1 MIPKELADLEALEIK
16 RQAQQ
21 ALEIEAEAIKEL
33 SDSINGDFVEVV
45 KVILAC
51 PGRVILT
58 GMGKSGL
65 IAKKLAATLASTGT
79 PSFFL
84 HPAEGIHGDLGMV
97 TSEDIVIA
105 LSNSGETKEV
115 INILPVIKRIG
126 AQIIALTGGVDSTL
140 AENADY
146 VLDTSVEEEA
156 CPLNL
161 APTASTTATLAL
173 GDALAVALLH
183 ARDFK
188 PEDFALYHPGGSL
201 GKKLLL
207 TVEDVLNIR
216 EENPIVDQATSLKQ
230 TLFTMT
236 SSRMGA
242 ANIVD
247 QDGKLVGII
256 TDGDIR
262 RQLEKSSDLLKSS
275 AQDVMT
281 ANPTVISVD
290 KLAAEALKIM
300 QEQEISDLPVVN
312 EQGEPLGLINFQDLL
327 KAGVL

>member
-1 MIPKELADLEALEIK
+1 MIPKELADIEAIEIK
-16 RQAQQ
+16 RQAQK

-45 KVILAC
+45 KLILAC
-51 PGRVILT
+51 SGRVILT

-84 HPAEGIHGDLGMV
+84 HPAEAIHGDLGMV
-97 TSEDIVIA
+97 TKEDIIIA

-126 AQIIALTGGVDSTL
+126 AQIIALTGGVASTL

-146 VLDTSVEEEA
+146 FLNTSVEEEA

-173 GDALAVALLH
+173 GDALAVSLLH
-183 ARDFK
+183 VRDFK

-216 EENPIVDQATSLKQ
+216 EENPIVDQKTSLKQ

-236 SSRMGA
+236 STRMGA

-247 QDGKLVGII
+247 QDGRLVGII

-262 RQLEKSSDLLKSS
+262 RQLEDSSDLLNLS
-275 AQDVMT
+275 AKEIMT
-281 ANPTVISVD
+281 ANPTVITVD

-300 QEQEISDLPVVN
+300 QEQEISALPVTN
-312 EQGEPLGLINFQDLL
+312 EQGQPLGLINFQDLL

>member
-1 MIPKELADLEALEIK
+1 MGLLDSELGSQKIK
-16 RQAQQ
+16 QQ
-21 ALEIEAEAIKEL
+21 AKDVLDIESEAILNLKE
-33 SDSINGDFVEVV
+33 SINGQFVEIV
-45 KVILAC
+45 KEILNC
-51 PGRVILT
+51 PGRVIMT

-84 HPAEGIHGDLGMV
+84 HPAEAIHGDLGMV
-97 TSEDIVIA
+97 TKDDIVIA
-105 LSNSGETKEV
+105 LSNSGETNEV
-115 INILPVIKRIG
+115 LNIVPVIKRIG
-126 AQIIALTGGVDSTL
+126 AKIIAMTGGLDSTL
-140 AENADY
+140 AKNSDY
-146 VLDTSVEEEA
+146 LLNTGVKEEA
-156 CPLNL
+156 CPLDL

-173 GDALAVALLH
+173 GDALAIALLE

-207 TVEDVLNIR
+207 KVDDVLHVR
-216 EENPIVDQATSLKQ
+216 EQNPVVNLETNLKE

-236 SSRMGA
+236 STGMGA
-242 ANIVD
+242 ANIVGD
-247 QDGKLVGII
+247 DGKLAGII

-262 RQLEKSSDLLKSS
+262 RHLEKSPDLLNKL
-275 AQDVMT
+275 AGEIMT
-281 ANPTVISVD
+281 VNPKTILKD

-300 QEQEISDLPVVN
+300 QDYEIEDLPVVN
-312 EQGEPLGLINFQDLL
+312 ENNEPLGLINFQDLL

>member
-1 MIPKELADLEALEIK
+1 MVLVDSELGSQKIK
-16 RQAQQ
+16 QQ
-21 ALEIEAEAIKEL
+21 AKDVLDIESEAILNLKE
-33 SDSINGDFVEVV
+33 SINGQFVEIV
-45 KVILAC
+45 KEILHC
-51 PGRVILT
+51 PGRVIMT

-84 HPAEGIHGDLGMV
+84 HPAEAIHGDLGMV
-97 TSEDIVIA
+97 TKDDIVLA
-105 LSNSGETKEV
+105 LSNSGETNEV
-115 INILPVIKRIG
+115 LNIVPVIKRIG
-126 AQIIALTGGVDSTL
+126 AKIIAMTGGLDSTL
-140 AENADY
+140 AKNSDY
-146 VLDTSVEEEA
+146 LLNTGVKEEA
-156 CPLNL
+156 CPLDL

-173 GDALAVALLH
+173 GDALAIALLE

-207 TVEDVLNIR
+207 KVDDVLHVR
-216 EENPIVDQATSLKQ
+216 EQNPVVNLETNLKE

-236 SSRMGA
+236 STGMGA
-242 ANIVD
+242 ANIVGD
-247 QDGKLVGII
+247 DGKLAGII

-262 RQLEKSSDLLKSS
+262 RHLEKSPDLLNKL
-275 AQDVMT
+275 VGEIMT
-281 ANPTVISVD
+281 VNPKTILKD

-300 QEQEISDLPVVN
+300 QEYEIEDLPVVN
-312 EQGEPLGLINFQDLL
+312 ENKEPLGLINFQDLL

>member
-1 MIPKELADLEALEIK
+1 MLLLDSELGSQKIK
-16 RQAQQ
+16 NQAKDV
-21 ALEIEAEAIKEL
+21 LDIESEAILNLKE
-33 SDSINGDFVEVV
+33 SINGQFVEIV
-45 KVILAC
+45 KEILNC
-51 PGRVILT
+51 PGRVIMT

-84 HPAEGIHGDLGMV
+84 HPAEAIHGDLGMV
-97 TSEDIVIA
+97 TKDDIVIA
-105 LSNSGETKEV
+105 LSNSGETNEV
-115 INILPVIKRIG
+115 LNIIPVIKRIG
-126 AQIIALTGGVDSTL
+126 AKIIAMTGGLDSTL
-140 AENADY
+140 AKNSDY
-146 VLDTSVEEEA
+146 LLNTGVKEEA
-156 CPLNL
+156 CPLDL

-173 GDALAVALLH
+173 GDALAIALLE

-207 TVEDVLNIR
+207 KVDDVLHVR
-216 EENPIVDQATSLKQ
+216 EQNPVVNLETNLKE

-236 SSRMGA
+236 STGMGA
-242 ANIVD
+242 ANIVGD
-247 QDGKLVGII
+247 DGKLAGII

-262 RQLEKSSDLLKSS
+262 RHLEESPDLLNKN
-275 AQDVMT
+275 AGEIMT
-281 ANPTVISVD
+281 VNPKTILKD

-300 QEQEISDLPVVN
+300 QDYEIEDLPVVN
-312 EQGEPLGLINFQDLL
+312 ENKEPLGLINFQDLL

>member
-1 MIPKELADLEALEIK
+1 MRLLDSELGSQKIK
-16 RQAQQ
+16 QQ
-21 ALEIEAEAIKEL
+21 AKDVLDIESEAILNLKE
-33 SDSINGDFVEVV
+33 SINGQFVEIV
-45 KVILAC
+45 KEILNC
-51 PGRVILT
+51 PGRVIMT

-84 HPAEGIHGDLGMV
+84 HPAEAIHGDLGMV
-97 TSEDIVIA
+97 TKDDIVIA
-105 LSNSGETKEV
+105 LSNSGETNEV
-115 INILPVIKRIG
+115 LNIVPVIKRIG
-126 AQIIALTGGVDSTL
+126 AKIIAMTGGLDSTL
-140 AENADY
+140 AKNSDY
-146 VLDTSVEEEA
+146 LLNTGVKEEA
-156 CPLNL
+156 CPLDL

-173 GDALAVALLH
+173 GDALAIALLE

-207 TVEDVLNIR
+207 KVDDVLHVR
-216 EENPIVDQATSLKQ
+216 EQNPVVNLEANLKE

-236 SSRMGA
+236 STGMGA
-242 ANIVD
+242 ANIVGD
-247 QDGKLVGII
+247 DGKLAGII

-262 RQLEKSSDLLKSS
+262 RHLEESPDLLNKN
-275 AQDVMT
+275 AGEIMT
-281 ANPTVISVD
+281 VNPKTILKD

-300 QEQEISDLPVVN
+300 QDYEIEDLPVVN
-312 EQGEPLGLINFQDLL
+312 ENKEPLGLINFQDLL

>member
-1 MIPKELADLEALEIK
+1 MVLLDSELGSQKIK
-16 RQAQQ
+16 KQAKDV
-21 ALEIEAEAIKEL
+21 LDIESEAILNLKE
-33 SDSINGDFVEVV
+33 SINGQFVEIV
-45 KVILAC
+45 KEILNC
-51 PGRVILT
+51 PGRVIMT

-84 HPAEGIHGDLGMV
+84 HPAEAIHGDLGMV
-97 TSEDIVIA
+97 TKDDIVIA
-105 LSNSGETKEV
+105 LSNSGETNEV
-115 INILPVIKRIG
+115 LNIVPVIKRIG
-126 AQIIALTGGVDSTL
+126 AKIIAMTGGLDSTL
-140 AENADY
+140 AKNSDY
-146 VLDTSVEEEA
+146 LLNTGVKEEA
-156 CPLNL
+156 CPLDL

-173 GDALAVALLH
+173 GDALAIALLE

-207 TVEDVLNIR
+207 KVDDVLHVR
-216 EENPIVDQATSLKQ
+216 EQNPVVNLEDNLKE

-236 SSRMGA
+236 STGMGA
-242 ANIVD
+242 ANIVGD
-247 QDGKLVGII
+247 DGKLAGII

-262 RQLEKSSDLLKSS
+262 RHLEESPDLLNKN
-275 AQDVMT
+275 AGEIMT
-281 ANPTVISVD
+281 VNPKTILKD

-300 QEQEISDLPVVN
+300 QDYEIEDLPVVN
-312 EQGEPLGLINFQDLL
+312 ENKEPLGLINFQDLL

>member
-1 MIPKELADLEALEIK
+1 MRLLDSELGSQK
-16 RQAQQ
+16 VKQQ
-21 ALEIEAEAIKEL
+21 AKNVLDIESEAILNLKE
-33 SDSINGDFVEVV
+33 SINGQFVEIV
-45 KVILAC
+45 KEIINC
-51 PGRVILT
+51 SGRVIMT

-84 HPAEGIHGDLGMV
+84 HPAEAIHGDLGMV
-97 TSEDIVIA
+97 TKDDIVLA
-105 LSNSGETKEV
+105 LSNSGETNEV
-115 INILPVIKRIG
+115 LNIVPAIKRIG
-126 AQIIALTGGVDSTL
+126 AKIIAMTGGLDSTL
-140 AENADY
+140 AKNSDY
-146 VLDTSVEEEA
+146 LLNTGVKEEA
-156 CPLNL
+156 CPLDL

-173 GDALAVALLH
+173 GDALAVSLLKV
-183 ARDFK
+183 RDFK

-207 TVEDVLNIR
+207 KVDDVLHVR
-216 EENPIVDQATSLKQ
+216 EQNPVVNLETNLKE

-236 SSRMGA
+236 STGMGA

-247 QDGKLVGII
+247 KDGKLAGII

-262 RQLEKSSDLLKSS
+262 RHLEESPDLLNKL
-275 AQDVMT
+275 AGEIMT
-281 ANPTVISVD
+281 VNPKTILKN

-300 QEQEISDLPVVN
+300 QDHEIEDLPVIN
-312 EQGEPLGLINFQDLL
+312 ENKEPLGLINFQDLL

>member
-1 MIPKELADLEALEIK
+1 MVLVDSELGSQKIK
-16 RQAQQ
+16 QQ
-21 ALEIEAEAIKEL
+21 AKDVLDIESEAILNLKE
-33 SDSINGDFVEVV
+33 SINGQFVEIV
-45 KVILAC
+45 KEILNC
-51 PGRVILT
+51 PGRVIMT

-84 HPAEGIHGDLGMV
+84 HPAEAIHGDLGMV
-97 TSEDIVIA
+97 TKDDIVIA
-105 LSNSGETKEV
+105 LSNSGETNEV
-115 INILPVIKRIG
+115 LNIVPVIKRIG
-126 AQIIALTGGVDSTL
+126 AKIIAMTGGLDSTL
-140 AENADY
+140 AKNSDY
-146 VLDTSVEEEA
+146 LLNTGVKEEA
-156 CPLNL
+156 CPLDL

-173 GDALAVALLH
+173 GDALAIALLE

-207 TVEDVLNIR
+207 KVDDVLHVR
-216 EENPIVDQATSLKQ
+216 EQNPVVNLETSLKE

-236 SSRMGA
+236 STGMGA
-242 ANIVD
+242 ANIVGG
-247 QDGKLVGII
+247 DGKLAGII

-262 RQLEKSSDLLKSS
+262 RHLEESPDLLNKN
-275 AQDVMT
+275 AGEIMT
-281 ANPTVISVD
+281 VNPKTILKD

-300 QEQEISDLPVVN
+300 QDYEIEDLPVVN
-312 EQGEPLGLINFQDLL
+312 ENKEPLGLINFQDLL

>member
-1 MIPKELADLEALEIK
+1 MVLVDSELGSQKIK
-16 RQAQQ
+16 QQ
-21 ALEIEAEAIKEL
+21 AKDVLDIESEAILNLKE
-33 SDSINGDFVEVV
+33 SINGQFVEIV
-45 KVILAC
+45 KEILNC
-51 PGRVILT
+51 SGRVIMT

-84 HPAEGIHGDLGMV
+84 HPAEAIHGDLGMV
-97 TSEDIVIA
+97 TKDDIVLA
-105 LSNSGETKEV
+105 LSNSGETNEV
-115 INILPVIKRIG
+115 LNIVPVIKRIG
-126 AQIIALTGGVDSTL
+126 AKIIAMTGGLDSTL
-140 AENADY
+140 AKNSDY
-146 VLDTSVEEEA
+146 LLNTGVKEEA
-156 CPLNL
+156 CPLDL

-173 GDALAVALLH
+173 GDALAIALLE

-207 TVEDVLNIR
+207 KVDDVLHVR
-216 EENPIVDQATSLKQ
+216 EQNPVVNLETSLKE

-236 SSRMGA
+236 STGMGA
-242 ANIVD
+242 ANIVGG
-247 QDGKLVGII
+247 DGKLAGII

-262 RQLEKSSDLLKSS
+262 RHLEESPDLLNKN
-275 AQDVMT
+275 AGEIMT
-281 ANPTVISVD
+281 VNPKTILKD

-300 QEQEISDLPVVN
+300 QDYEIEDLPVVN
-312 EQGEPLGLINFQDLL
+312 ENKEPLGLINFQDLL

>member
-1 MIPKELADLEALEIK
+1 MRLLDSELGSQKIK
-16 RQAQQ
+16 QQ
-21 ALEIEAEAIKEL
+21 AKNVLDIESEAILNLKE
-33 SDSINGDFVEVV
+33 SINGQFVEIV
-45 KVILAC
+45 KEILNC
-51 PGRVILT
+51 PGRVIMT

-84 HPAEGIHGDLGMV
+84 HPAEAIHGDLGMV
-97 TSEDIVIA
+97 TKDDIVIA
-105 LSNSGETKEV
+105 LSNSGETNEV
-115 INILPVIKRIG
+115 LNIAPVIKRIG
-126 AQIIALTGGVDSTL
+126 AKIIAMTGGLDSTL
-140 AENADY
+140 AKNSDY
-146 VLDTSVEEEA
+146 LLNTGVKEEA
-156 CPLNL
+156 CPLDL

-173 GDALAVALLH
+173 GDALAIALLE

-207 TVEDVLNIR
+207 KVDDVLHVR
-216 EENPIVDQATSLKQ
+216 EQNPVVNLETNLKE

-236 SSRMGA
+236 STGMGA
-242 ANIVD
+242 ANIVGD
-247 QDGKLVGII
+247 DGKLAGII

-262 RQLEKSSDLLKSS
+262 RHLEKSPDLLNKL
-275 AQDVMT
+275 AGEIMT
-281 ANPTVISVD
+281 VNPKTILKD

-300 QEQEISDLPVVN
+300 QDYEIEDLPVVN
-312 EQGEPLGLINFQDLL
+312 ENNEPLGLINFQDLL

>member
-1 MIPKELADLEALEIK
+1 MVLLDSELGSQKIK
-16 RQAQQ
+16 KQAKDV
-21 ALEIEAEAIKEL
+21 LDIESEAILNLKE
-33 SDSINGDFVEVV
+33 SINGQFVEIV
-45 KVILAC
+45 KEILHC
-51 PGRVILT
+51 PGRVIMT

-84 HPAEGIHGDLGMV
+84 HPAEAIHGDLGMV
-97 TSEDIVIA
+97 TKDDIVIA
-105 LSNSGETKEV
+105 LSNSGETNEV
-115 INILPVIKRIG
+115 LNIVPVIKRIG
-126 AQIIALTGGVDSTL
+126 AKIIAMTGGLDSTL
-140 AENADY
+140 AKNSDY
-146 VLDTSVEEEA
+146 LLNTGVKEEA
-156 CPLNL
+156 CPLDL

-173 GDALAVALLH
+173 GDALAIALLE

-207 TVEDVLNIR
+207 KVDDVLHVR
-216 EENPIVDQATSLKQ
+216 EQNPVVNLEANLKE

-236 SSRMGA
+236 STGMGA
-242 ANIVD
+242 ANIVGD
-247 QDGKLVGII
+247 DGKLAGII

-262 RQLEKSSDLLKSS
+262 RHLEKSPDLLNKL
-275 AQDVMT
+275 VGEIMT
-281 ANPTVISVD
+281 VNPKTILKD

-300 QEQEISDLPVVN
+300 QEYEIEDLPVVN
-312 EQGEPLGLINFQDLL
+312 ENKEPLGLINFQDLL

>member
-1 MIPKELADLEALEIK
+1 MRLLDSELGSQKIK
-16 RQAQQ
+16 HQAKDV
-21 ALEIEAEAIKEL
+21 LDIESEAILNLKE
-33 SDSINGDFVEVV
+33 SINGQFVEIV
-45 KVILAC
+45 KEILNC
-51 PGRVILT
+51 PGRVIMT

-65 IAKKLAATLASTGT
+65 IAKKLAATLASTGS

-84 HPAEGIHGDLGMV
+84 HPAEAIHGDLGMV
-97 TSEDIVIA
+97 TKDDIVLA

-115 INILPVIKRIG
+115 LNIVPVIKRIG
-126 AQIIALTGGVDSTL
+126 AKIIAMTGGLDSTL
-140 AENADY
+140 AKNSDY
-146 VLDTSVEEEA
+146 LLNTGVKEEA
-156 CPLNL
+156 CPLDL

-173 GDALAVALLH
+173 GDALAIALLE

-207 TVEDVLNIR
+207 KVDDVLHVR
-216 EENPIVDQATSLKQ
+216 EQNPVVNLETNLKE

-236 SSRMGA
+236 STGMGA
-242 ANIVD
+242 ANIVGE
-247 QDGKLVGII
+247 DGKLAGII

-262 RQLEKSSDLLKSS
+262 RHLEKSPDLLNKL
-275 AQDVMT
+275 AGEIMT
-281 ANPTVISVD
+281 VNPKTILKD

-300 QEQEISDLPVVN
+300 QDYEIEDLPVVN
-312 EQGEPLGLINFQDLL
+312 ENDEPLGLINFQDLL

>member
-1 MIPKELADLEALEIK
+1 MVLLDSELGSQKIK
-16 RQAQQ
+16 KQAKDV
-21 ALEIEAEAIKEL
+21 LDIESEAILNLKE
-33 SDSINGDFVEVV
+33 SINGQFVEIV
-45 KVILAC
+45 KEILNC
-51 PGRVILT
+51 PGRVIMT

-84 HPAEGIHGDLGMV
+84 HPAEAIHGDLGMV
-97 TSEDIVIA
+97 TKDDIVIA
-105 LSNSGETKEV
+105 LSNSGETNEV
-115 INILPVIKRIG
+115 LNIVPVIKRIG
-126 AQIIALTGGVDSTL
+126 AKIIAMTGGLDSTL
-140 AENADY
+140 ARNSDY
-146 VLDTSVEEEA
+146 LLNTGVKEEA
-156 CPLNL
+156 CPLDL

-173 GDALAVALLH
+173 GDALAIALLE

-207 TVEDVLNIR
+207 KVDDVLHVR
-216 EENPIVDQATSLKQ
+216 EQNPVVNLETNLKE

-236 SSRMGA
+236 STGMGA
-242 ANIVD
+242 ANIIGD
-247 QDGKLVGII
+247 DGKLAGII

-262 RQLEKSSDLLKSS
+262 RHLEKSPDLLNKL
-275 AQDVMT
+275 AGEIMT
-281 ANPTVISVD
+281 VNPKTILKD

-300 QEQEISDLPVVN
+300 QDYEIEDLPVVN
-312 EQGEPLGLINFQDLL
+312 ENNEPLGLINFQDLL

>member
-1 MIPKELADLEALEIK
+1 MRLLDSELGSQKIK
-16 RQAQQ
+16 QQ
-21 ALEIEAEAIKEL
+21 AKDVLDIESEAILNLKE
-33 SDSINGDFVEVV
+33 SINGQFVEIV
-45 KVILAC
+45 KEILNC
-51 PGRVILT
+51 PGRVIMT

-84 HPAEGIHGDLGMV
+84 HPAEAIHGDLGMV
-97 TSEDIVIA
+97 TKDDIVIA
-105 LSNSGETKEV
+105 LSNSGETNEV
-115 INILPVIKRIG
+115 LNIVPVIKRIG
-126 AQIIALTGGVDSTL
+126 AKIIAMTGGLDSTL
-140 AENADY
+140 AKNSDY
-146 VLDTSVEEEA
+146 LLNTGVKEEA
-156 CPLNL
+156 CPLDL

-173 GDALAVALLH
+173 GDALAIALLE

-207 TVEDVLNIR
+207 KVDDVLHVR
-216 EENPIVDQATSLKQ
+216 EQNPVVNLETNLKE

-236 SSRMGA
+236 STGMGA
-242 ANIVD
+242 ANIVGD
-247 QDGKLVGII
+247 DGKLAGII

-262 RQLEKSSDLLKSS
+262 RHLEKSPDLLNKL
-275 AQDVMT
+275 AGEIMT
-281 ANPTVISVD
+281 VNPKTILKD

-300 QEQEISDLPVVN
+300 QDYEIEDLPVVN
-312 EQGEPLGLINFQDLL
+312 ENNEPLGLINFQDLL

>member
-1 MIPKELADLEALEIK
+1 MGLLDSELGSQKIK
-16 RQAQQ
+16 QQ
-21 ALEIEAEAIKEL
+21 AKDVLDIESEAILNLKE
-33 SDSINGDFVEVV
+33 SINGQFVEIV
-45 KVILAC
+45 KEILNC
-51 PGRVILT
+51 PGRVIMT

-84 HPAEGIHGDLGMV
+84 HPAEAIHGDLGMV
-97 TSEDIVIA
+97 TKDDIVIA
-105 LSNSGETKEV
+105 LSNSGETNEV
-115 INILPVIKRIG
+115 LNIVPVIKRIG
-126 AQIIALTGGVDSTL
+126 AKIIAMTGGLDSTL
-140 AENADY
+140 AKNSDY
-146 VLDTSVEEEA
+146 LLNTGVKEEA
-156 CPLNL
+156 CPLDL

-173 GDALAVALLH
+173 GDALAIALLE

-207 TVEDVLNIR
+207 KVDDVLHVR
-216 EENPIVDQATSLKQ
+216 EQNPVVNLEANLKE

-236 SSRMGA
+236 STGMGA
-242 ANIVD
+242 ANIVGD
-247 QDGKLVGII
+247 DGKLAGII

-262 RQLEKSSDLLKSS
+262 RHLEESPDLLNKN
-275 AQDVMT
+275 AGEIMT
-281 ANPTVISVD
+281 VNPKTILKD

-300 QEQEISDLPVVN
+300 QDYEIEDLPVVN
-312 EQGEPLGLINFQDLL
+312 ENKEPLGLINFQDLL

>member
-1 MIPKELADLEALEIK
+1 MVLLDSELGSQKIK
-16 RQAQQ
+16 KQAKDV
-21 ALEIEAEAIKEL
+21 LDIESEAILNLKE
-33 SDSINGDFVEVV
+33 SINGQFVEIV
-45 KVILAC
+45 KEILNC
-51 PGRVILT
+51 PGRVIMT

-84 HPAEGIHGDLGMV
+84 HPAEAIHGDLGMV
-97 TSEDIVIA
+97 TSDDIVIA
-105 LSNSGETKEV
+105 LSNSGETNEV
-115 INILPVIKRIG
+115 LNIVPAIKRIG
-126 AQIIALTGGVDSTL
+126 AKIIAMTGGLDSTL
-140 AENADY
+140 AKNSDY
-146 VLDTSVEEEA
+146 LLNTGVKEEA
-156 CPLNL
+156 CPLDL

-173 GDALAVALLH
+173 GDALAIALLE

-207 TVEDVLNIR
+207 KVDDVLHVR
-216 EENPIVDQATSLKQ
+216 EQNPVVNLETNLKE

-236 SSRMGA
+236 STGMGA
-242 ANIVD
+242 ANIVGD
-247 QDGKLVGII
+247 DGKLAGII

-262 RQLEKSSDLLKSS
+262 RHLEKSPDLLNKL
-275 AQDVMT
+275 AGEIMT
-281 ANPTVISVD
+281 VNPKTILKD

-300 QEQEISDLPVVN
+300 QDYEIEDLPVVN
-312 EQGEPLGLINFQDLL
+312 ENNEPLGLINFQDLL

>member
-1 MIPKELADLEALEIK
+1 MVLVDSELGSQKIK
-16 RQAQQ
+16 QQ
-21 ALEIEAEAIKEL
+21 AKDVLDIESEAILNLKE
-33 SDSINGDFVEVV
+33 SINGQFVEIV
-45 KVILAC
+45 KEILNC
-51 PGRVILT
+51 PGRVIMT

-84 HPAEGIHGDLGMV
+84 HPAEAIHGDLGMV
-97 TSEDIVIA
+97 TKDDIVIA
-105 LSNSGETKEV
+105 LSNSGETNEV
-115 INILPVIKRIG
+115 LNIVPVIKRIG
-126 AQIIALTGGVDSTL
+126 AKIIAMTGGLDSTL
-140 AENADY
+140 AKNSDY
-146 VLDTSVEEEA
+146 LLNTGVKEEA
-156 CPLNL
+156 CPLDL

-173 GDALAVALLH
+173 GDALAIALLE

-207 TVEDVLNIR
+207 KVDDVLHVR
-216 EENPIVDQATSLKQ
+216 EQNPVVNLETNLKE

-236 SSRMGA
+236 STGMGA
-242 ANIVD
+242 ANIIGD
-247 QDGKLVGII
+247 DGKLAGII

-262 RQLEKSSDLLKSS
+262 RHLEKSPDLLNKL
-275 AQDVMT
+275 AREIMT
-281 ANPTVISVD
+281 VNPKTILKD

-300 QEQEISDLPVVN
+300 QDYEIEDLPVVN
-312 EQGEPLGLINFQDLL
+312 ENKEPLGLINFQDLL